1 MIIVSNEV
9 MDDAKRYIPQPI
21 SRDFSLKKVIIDKIL
36 LIIPITNITI
46 VIVAAMIT
54 VIGCSDNLL
63 LRLNS

>member
-9 MDDAKRYIPQPI
+9 IDDAKRYIPQPV
-21 SRDFSLKKVIIDKIL
+21 SCDFSLEKVIIDKIL

-46 VIVAAMIT
+46 VIVAPMIT
-54 VIGCSDNLL
+54 LVGCSDKIL